1 MCKSVYI
8 HIPFCKTIC
17 SYCDF
22 CKMYYKKEWVDAYL
36 DALKEEILDRYL
48 DDTIKTLYI
57 GGGTPSSLS
66 IGQIKKLLDICRLFS
81 FEEGYEFTF
90 ECNLNDVTEE
100 ILYLL
105 KMYHVNRLSLGIES
119 FNEKNLVFLNRQH
132 TFAEAEEKMKL
143 IRKLGFDNV
152 NVDLIYALPTEDE
165 VILKKDLKAILKL
178 EPDHISTYS
187 LMIEPHTLLYKE
199 KIEPIKEDIDAA
211 MYKTIIKTLEK
222 NGYIH
227 YEISNYCKKG
237 YESKHNLVYWN
248 NLNYYGFGIGA
259 SSYID
264 NTRSD
269 NTRSYSDYIN
279 GKYTKEEHILDI
291 NETISNEFILG
302 FRKIDG
308 INIDNFNSKY
318 NINLLSLE
326 VIKKLLKEKKLIIE
340 NDNIK
345 INEKYLYVQNSI
357 LVEFLDLDYK
367 NIKY

>member
-36 DALKEEILDRYL
+36 DVLKEEILDRYL
-48 DDTIKTLYI
+48 DDTIQTLYI

-227 YEISNYCKKG
+227 YEVSNFAKEGK
-237 YESKHNLVYWN
+237 ESKHNLTYWN
-248 NLNYYGFGIGA
+248 NEEYYGFGLGA
-259 SSYID
+259 SGYID
-264 NTRSD
+264 DIRYTNTKNLSHYLKG
-269 NTRSYSDYIN
+269 SYHQEQEILSFKDVMNNEMMLGLRKCEGVSKDKFYQKFHQPIEECYPIKPLLKN
-279 GKYTKEEHILDI
+279 KELKEEKGYIFIPQDKFYI
-291 NETISNEFILG
+291 MNEI
-302 FRKIDG
+302 
-308 INIDNFNSKY
+308 
-318 NINLLSLE
+318 
-326 VIKKLLKEKKLIIE
+326 LLKML
-340 NDNIK
+340 
-345 INEKYLYVQNSI
+345 
-357 LVEFLDLDYK
+357 
-367 NIKY
+367 